1 MGTVVVAAERV
12 RRAWSI
18 KKDLLGKK
26 NKIKKTVYNY
36 NINNK

>member
-1 MGTVVVAAERV
+1 MRTAVVAAERV

-18 KKDLLGKK
+18 KKDLLEK
-26 NKIKKTVYNY
+26 KIKKTVYNY